1 MISGVVKANRVTL
14 TNQRELPASVAADRT
29 SEMGLIWNLKT
40 EGASYGKN
48 RDRTT
53 VDKGSILN
61 KKASKEKMCVCFSVC
76 CKSTVDGVR
85 DPVFKGSDAD
95 FWSPQ
100 AYPFT
105 HSHTQPHVCTYS

>member
-1 MISGVVKANRVTL
+1 MISGVVKASRVTL
-14 TNQRELPASVAADRT
+14 TNQRELPASVAADRK

-53 VDKGSILN
+53 VDKGNTLN
-61 KKASKEKMCVCFSVC
+61 KKASKKKTCVCFSVC
-76 CKSTVDGVR
+76 CKSTVDGVT

-105 HSHTQPHVCTYS
+105 HSHTHT